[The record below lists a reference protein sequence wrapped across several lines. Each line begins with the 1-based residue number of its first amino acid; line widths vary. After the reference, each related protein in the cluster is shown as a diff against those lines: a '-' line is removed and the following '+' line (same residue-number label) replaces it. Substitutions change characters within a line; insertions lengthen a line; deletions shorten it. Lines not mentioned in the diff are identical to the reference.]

1 MTRSL
6 KIENGD
12 LAVQGGSFVLLSRR
26 DKLEQDIVHWL
37 RTEIGSDRFHPTFG
51 STIEQFIGAVQ
62 SEENVD
68 LLKSEVKR
76 VLGNYQEA
84 QLRKFLQNRSRFTSE
99 EILSSVDDVR
109 VTTFYDSVD
118 IRIIARNLQG
128 QATNLSL
135 GVTT

>member
-6 KIENGD
+6 KVENGD

-26 DKLEQDIVHWL
+26 DKLEQDLIHWL

-62 SEENVD
+62 SEENID

-76 VLGNYQEA
+76 VLGNYQES
-84 QLRKFLQNRSRFTSE
+84 QLRKFLENRSRFTAE
-99 EILSSVDDVR
+99 EILSSVDR
-109 VTTFYDSVD
+109 VEVSAFYDSVD
-118 IRIIARNLQG
+118 IRIVAKNLRG
-128 QATNLSL
+128 QTTDLSL